1 MGPGRI
7 TRLILASGAGRKV
20 FQAKG
25 KQRGGK
31 AAVRVLSARN
41 SRLLWV
47 WGDSIEGE
55 KAGS

>member
-25 KQRGGK
+25 KRRGGK
-31 AAVRVLSARN
+31 AAVRVLSAGN

-47 WGDSIEGE
+47 CGDSVKGE
-55 KAGS
+55 KAGG